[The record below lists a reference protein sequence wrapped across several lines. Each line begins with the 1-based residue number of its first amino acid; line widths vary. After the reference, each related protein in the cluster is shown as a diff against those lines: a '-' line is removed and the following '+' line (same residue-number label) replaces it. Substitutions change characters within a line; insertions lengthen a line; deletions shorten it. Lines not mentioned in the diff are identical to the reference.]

1 MTDVYIFDA
10 VRTPRGKGRNGSL
23 QEVPP
28 AHLAAG
34 ALRAIRERNALD
46 TAEVDDVVLGCVAP
60 VGEQGS
66 VIGRTAVLL
75 ADYDHSVAG
84 MQVNRF
90 CASGLDA
97 VNIAASKVMS
107 GIADLTIGGGVESM
121 SRVPMGADGGAWPAD
136 PESAF
141 KPIFPR

>member
-75 ADYDHSVAG
+75 ADYDQSVAG

-97 VNIAASKVMS
+97 VNIAASKVMACAVLGRPLWRRQGRGAAQHDVGHRGCGTS
-107 GIADLTIGGGVESM
+107 G
-121 SRVPMGADGGAWPAD
+121 
-136 PESAF
+136 
-141 KPIFPR
+141 K

>member
-75 ADYDHSVAG
+75 ADYDQSVAG
-84 MQVNRF
+84 MQATV
-90 CASGLDA
+90 S
-97 VNIAASKVMS
+97 
-107 GIADLTIGGGVESM
+107 
-121 SRVPMGADGGAWPAD
+121 VPRAWTPSTLPPPRSWQAL
-136 PESAF
+136 
-141 KPIFPR
+141 PI